1 MQIIAVSFPRIRTK
15 RKKRGGRLGERSS
28 AKRRGYLSVEYH
40 MLPRL
45 GFSPV
50 IFENRYRQS
59 RNPFPHISG
68 TVFSRGSKI
77 DLEIAHRGSWE
88 AVRRSESVTG
98 FARTSQQKREKRLA
112 SLAYRVSTSLFFPFS
127 LFSFIYFHLFFFRGG
142 TLFLHGDC
150 RHFDSFKDPNVV
162 AISL

>member
-1 MQIIAVSFPRIRTK
+1 MQRHPLRDISFCKSDVQIIAVSFPWIRTK
-15 RKKRGGRLGERSS
+15 KKKHGGRLDERSS
-28 AKRRGYLSVEYH
+28 AKRRGHLSVEYH
-40 MLPRL
+40 MLLRL

-77 DLEIAHRGSWE
+77 DLKIAHRGSWE
-88 AVRRSESVTG
+88 AVRRAESVTG

-112 SLAYRVSTSLFFPFS
+112 SLAYRVSTSLFF
-127 LFSFIYFHLFFFRGG
+127 LFFFFVYLFPFVLLVGG
-142 TLFLHGDC
+142 PCFSWLPPLW
-150 RHFDSFKDPNVV
+150 
-162 AISL
+162 